1 MALTTVLAIG
11 DVGCE
16 VAALLSLH
24 DLCRMHASS
33 HGLQRETKV
42 LVARSEAAQRN
53 AICDRT
59 PFPTKK
65 ALMDFLAKGPAWL
78 NDFIPHVR
86 VKLQRFTQLRE
97 THLRNLHTRISH
109 LNKAARK
116 EEEKIRKAPDELEEK
131 VAKLRRT
138 EAERRDQM
146 EVSLEQTK
154 ESLAESTSE
163 LASVCALQRVGS
175 ERDPVCV

>member
-1 MALTTVLAIG
+1 M
-11 DVGCE
+11 
-16 VAALLSLH
+16 
-24 DLCRMHASS
+24 
-33 HGLQRETKV
+33 
-42 LVARSEAAQRN
+42 
-53 AICDRT
+53 
-59 PFPTKK
+59 
-65 ALMDFLAKGPAWL
+65 
-78 NDFIPHVR
+78 
-86 VKLQRFTQLRE
+86 
-97 THLRNLHTRISH
+97 RIAH
-109 LNKAARK
+109 LNKTARK